1 MISKELFIK
10 MIKNAEHFEAEVER
24 WSDFGIDVFEL
35 PIGEIPWEMF
45 NCWVDSHFDIEGQ
58 DWINW
63 YLWERKSVIT
73 EGILPCYDENGV
85 EFYINNPTELWE
97 VVKEHRL
104 KDCTDS
110 ECPLKSKQCTN

>member
-10 MIKNAEHFEAEVER
+10 MIKTAERFEEEVDR

-45 NCWVDSHFDIEGQ
+45 NCWIDSHFNSEGQ
-58 DWINW
+58 DWIHW
-63 YLWERKSVIT
+63 YLWERKSLAT
-73 EGILPCYDENGV
+73 GDILPCYDENGV
-85 EFYINNPTELWE
+85 EFYVHTPTELWNIVQE
-97 VVKEHRL
+97 YRL
-104 KDCTDS
+104 KDCKDF